1 MEVGPPAGGRV
12 ERRPIVLRP
21 GSAPPAIGPVAC
33 AAVQDRL
40 LAARRAAAR
49 GLGQLERVAAGTRR
63 RLAPGLDG
71 APAAPATGDS
81 GRYGRLW
88 NPPADAEAMAL
99 ILNTT
104 DTDTFETTGRAD
116 AERLAV
122 HVPHDGTALD
132 LGCGIGRVAR
142 YLAPRCATLWAVDAS
157 PRMLELA
164 RVRLAGL
171 PTVRYARCVDTAIP
185 DVPTATVDLAYALL
199 VLQHLEREDA
209 FLLLE
214 ELRRV
219 IRPEGT
225 VVVTFPNLLSDTYL
239 AGFLHYARTGE
250 VTNPARARMYTP
262 EEVGRLLP
270 AAGFDV
276 ELEAGVEILAV
287 CRPR

>member
-1 MEVGPPAGGRV
+1 M
-12 ERRPIVLRP
+12 
-21 GSAPPAIGPVAC
+21 
-33 AAVQDRL
+33 QDRL
-40 LAARRAAAR
+40 VAARRAAVR
-49 GLGQLERVAAGTRR
+49 GLARVERVAASASH
-63 RLAPGLDG
+63 RLADATATPGGGGGPVAD
-71 APAAPATGDS
+71 AAS

-88 NPPADAEAMAL
+88 DPPGDRDAMAL

-104 DTDTFETTGRAD
+104 DSEEFERTGRAD
-116 AERLAV
+116 ADRLGAYLTE
-122 HVPHDGTALD
+122 GGAALD

-164 RVRLAGL
+164 RGRLGVLGNVRF
-171 PTVRYARCVDTAIP
+171 ARCVDTDIP
-185 DVPTATVDLAYALL
+185 DVPTASVDLAYALL

-219 IRPEGT
+219 VKPSGT
-225 VVVTFPNLLSDTYL
+225 VFVTFPNLLSATYL
-239 AGFLHYARTGE
+239 ESFLGYARRGE
-250 VTNPARARMYTP
+250 ATNPARARMYTP
-262 EEVGRLLP
+262 QEVARVVP

-276 ELEAGVEILAV
+276 ELEAGVEIVAV

>member
-1 MEVGPPAGGRV
+1 MADSVRAMQDQPALVQRARNVAVRGLRQV
-12 ERRPIVLRP
+12 E
-21 GSAPPAIGPVAC
+21 
-33 AAVQDRL
+33 
-40 LAARRAAAR
+40 RAAA
-49 GLGQLERVAAGTRR
+49 GARR
-63 RLAPGLDG
+63 RLERGEPR
-71 APAAPATGDS
+71 PAAQAPD
-81 GRYGRLW
+81 GRYGGLW
-88 NPPADAEAMAL
+88 DPPADSDAMAL

-104 DTDTFETTGRAD
+104 DVETFETTGRAD
-116 AERLAV
+116 AERLAAYLPDPGV
-122 HVPHDGTALD
+122 ALD

-164 RVRLAGL
+164 QTRMADR
-171 PTVRYARCVDTAIP
+171 PNVRYARCVDTAIP
-185 DVPTATVDLAYALL
+185 EVADGAVDLAYALL

-219 IRPEGT
+219 VARSGT

-239 AGFLHYARTGE
+239 TAFLDYVRAGE
-250 VTNPARARMYTP
+250 VTNRARARMYTP
-262 EEVGRLLP
+262 EEVARVVE

-276 ELEAGVEILAV
+276 EIDAGVEIFAV